1 MIEFKDRLRDLI
13 KNSGKTQ
20 KSVSE
25 EIKEKFQIDLSAQTL
40 SYYVNGREPNYET
53 LRAISRYFGVS
64 SDYLLG
70 LSDVQNTDP
79 DIKAISEKTGLSEKS
94 LNIFIEHHTP
104 PFVKEGRNLTE
115 WKDHF
120 MKMTNILIE
129 SEWLESVL
137 FRLDFYFYNLIT
149 VYELEKYFINKE
161 DSDKKHKILN
171 ALKEN
176 PATNIDDFFI
186 SIGDYMTPLKNAIAT
201 GFKRVS
207 SPIMDLTVDKE
218 YLSYKLCKDMESDVN
233 NLLSK
238 NYEQIK
244 PLCHSH
250 DSELTKFEETISEFL
265 AGLEDDVI

>member
-1 MIEFKDRLRDLI
+1 MTEFKDRLRDLI

-20 KSVSE
+20 KAVSE
-25 EIKEKFQIDLSAQTL
+25 EIKEEFQIDLSAQTL

-70 LSDVQNTDP
+70 LSEVQNTDP

-94 LNIFIEHHTP
+94 VAIFIEHHTP
-104 PFVKEGRNLTE
+104 QFVKEGRNLTE

-120 MKMTNILIE
+120 MKMTNLLIE
-129 SEWLESVL
+129 SDWLESIL

-161 DSDKKHKILN
+161 DTDKKYEILN
-171 ALKEN
+171 TLKEN
-176 PATNIDDFFI
+176 PTANLDDFFV
-186 SIGDYMTPLKNAIAT
+186 SIGDHITPLKNAIAA
-201 GFKRVS
+201 GFKTVN
-207 SPIMDLTVDKE
+207 SPIMDLSVDKE
-218 YLSYKLCKDMESDVN
+218 YLSYKLCKDIEN
-233 NLLSK
+233 EIINLLSE

-250 DSELTKFEETISEFL
+250 DSELKRLEEAISEFL
-265 AGLEDDVI
+265 AGLEDDII